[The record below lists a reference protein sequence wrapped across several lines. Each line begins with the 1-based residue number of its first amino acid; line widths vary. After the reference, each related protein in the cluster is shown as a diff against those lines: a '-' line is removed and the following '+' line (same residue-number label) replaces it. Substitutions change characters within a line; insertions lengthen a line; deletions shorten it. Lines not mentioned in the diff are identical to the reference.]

1 MTENKPIM
9 IDGVDVSHCKHF
21 KNRSCIADYLL
32 TDMVFSEAKCEL
44 CKDCYFKQL
53 ARKTQECEELKKVN
67 RHIDNNRMQ
76 KANKLMQ
83 IEKIIM
89 ACNSGYTDEF
99 IQSLLEILLA
109 AESD

>member
-9 IDGVDVSHCKHF
+9 IDGVDVAGCEFHSSTPC
-21 KNRSCIADYLL
+21 S
-32 TDMVFSEAKCEL
+32 EL
-44 CKDCYFKQL
+44 CYMKGNKCNDNSNCYYKQL
-53 ARKTQECEELKKVN
+53 QRKTQECKELKKVN
-67 RHIDNNRMQ
+67 RHIDHNRIQ

-83 IEKIIM
+83 IEKIII
-89 ACNSGYTDEF
+89 ACQSGYTDEF